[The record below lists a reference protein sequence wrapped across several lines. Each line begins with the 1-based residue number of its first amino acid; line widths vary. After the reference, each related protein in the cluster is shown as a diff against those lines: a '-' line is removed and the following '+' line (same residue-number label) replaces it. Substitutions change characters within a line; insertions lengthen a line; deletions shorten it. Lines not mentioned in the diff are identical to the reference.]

1 MWGIDHQGRLF
12 GRVSLLDLG
21 ALVIVVVAIAAVLFF
36 PGRQAGSVV
45 QVGGG
50 SPVQVEVDMIVRGVS
65 SRSLDPFQPGQ
76 KADLIIR
83 NQPYGQVEVVRVE
96 NVTRTVPL
104 VFPDG
109 RVQNLPDPEPYR
121 FDLVLT
127 LQGRG
132 QRTNNGI
139 VLGNNRVKIGVPLEL
154 ETFDYNL
161 RGTVLEVRL
170 LPS

>member
-1 MWGIDHQGRLF
+1 MIDNQGRLF
-12 GRVSLLDLG
+12 GKVSLLDVG
-21 ALVIVVVAIAAVLFF
+21 ALLIVVAAIVAVLFF
-36 PGRQAGSVV
+36 PGQQASSVV
-45 QVGGG
+45 QLGGG
-50 SPVQVEVDMIVRGVS
+50 SPVLVEVDMIVRGVS
-65 SRSLDPFQPGQ
+65 SRSMEPFQAGH
-76 KADLIIR
+76 KANLIIR

-96 NVTRTVPL
+96 NVTRTIPM

-121 FDLVLT
+121 LDLVLT

-132 QRTNNGI
+132 QRTDNGI

-161 RGTVLEVRL
+161 RGTVMEVRL
-170 LPS
+170 LQS